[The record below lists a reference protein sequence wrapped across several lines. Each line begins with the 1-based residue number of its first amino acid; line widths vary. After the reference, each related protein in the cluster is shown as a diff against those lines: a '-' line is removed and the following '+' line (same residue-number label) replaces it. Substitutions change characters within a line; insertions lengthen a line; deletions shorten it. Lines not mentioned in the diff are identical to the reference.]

1 MATSVPLA
9 SPSVSAGYPS
19 EARCHLSLLYCSGAQ
34 SGYTQRVTWGERV
47 SNASKGENTGR
58 RVSMSVGFL
67 AVSVGIF
74 LGIGAYTFLYA
85 EGLSYLSDDPE
96 VCVNCHIMQPQYD
109 SWQKSS
115 HHAVAVCVD
124 CHLPHDFIGKY
135 IAKADN
141 GWHHSK
147 GFTLQ
152 NFHEPIM
159 IKEPNARILQDNCLA
174 CHEDL
179 AHDLV
184 VGVNGPADEV
194 RCVHCHVT
202 VGHGDTTGLGGPE

>member
-1 MATSVPLA
+1 M
-9 SPSVSAGYPS
+9 
-19 EARCHLSLLYCSGAQ
+19 
-34 SGYTQRVTWGERV
+34 
-47 SNASKGENTGR
+47 SNASEEDGADR
-58 RVSMSVGFL
+58 RVKMFVGVL

-96 VCVNCHIMQPQYD
+96 VCINCHIMQPQYD

-124 CHLPHDFIGKY
+124 CHLPHNFVGKY

-159 IKEPNARILQDNCLA
+159 IKEPNARILQENCLA
-174 CHEDL
+174 CNEDL

-202 VGHGDTTGLGGPE
+202 VGHGETTGLGGPE

>member
-1 MATSVPLA
+1 MAN
-9 SPSVSAGYPS
+9 
-19 EARCHLSLLYCSGAQ
+19 SGG
-34 SGYTQRVTWGERV
+34 SDYLRHFSSRTIGL
-47 SNASKGENTGR
+47 
-58 RVSMSVGFL
+58 L
-67 AVSVGIF
+67 AVMIGV
-74 LGIGAYTFLYA
+74 LAGIGGYTFLYA
-85 EGLSYLSDDPE
+85 EGFSYLSSDPKA
-96 VCVNCHIMQPQYD
+96 CVNCHIMQPQYD

-124 CHLPHDFIGKY
+124 CHLPHNFIGKY

-159 IKEPNARILQDNCLA
+159 IKAPNARILQDNCLA

-179 AHDLV
+179 VHELV
-184 VGVNGPADEV
+184 ADVNGSAEDV

-202 VGHGDTTGLGGPE
+202 VGHGETTGLGGPD